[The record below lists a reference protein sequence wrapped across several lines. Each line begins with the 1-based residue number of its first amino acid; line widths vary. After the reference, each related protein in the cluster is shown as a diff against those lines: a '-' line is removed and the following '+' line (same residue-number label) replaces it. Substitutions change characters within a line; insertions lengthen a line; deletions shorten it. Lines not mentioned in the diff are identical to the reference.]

1 MKIFIRVLAIA
12 AALVAGV
19 SFAADVQFQTGG
31 QYDGW
36 KDGNNNQGSQAY
48 VPLQVKAQHKQ
59 VSVGVLTG
67 YAYTYY
73 DPSAGDSQS
82 LSQMLDTK
90 VNFAY
95 EIMEKLP
102 VDILLGLDF
111 NFPSGKTALK
121 QQDLILMMD
130 PDLVTITQLGE
141 GYNINPTLTIAKEW
155 SNWVAG
161 LGFGYVWRGKYD
173 YSQDLRSYDPG
184 NIFNTTAEVRF
195 DFLPNWSA
203 RLFGNYTWYEK
214 DQVESSDFYREGD
227 FFLAGLGLQHTQTK
241 WAASL
246 TLRSLFRNKSKFE
259 EQAGTL
265 ATEEQNSH
273 GIEWIGDLA
282 FKYFVNDQTTLQSYL
297 QGLLVQDNGYPSDS
311 SHFIGK
317 RQKLSLGIG
326 ASRKLNQHLE
336 VVLLVKGFV
345 MHDDEAR
352 YPEYRSERTYQGFSA
367 GGQLTGRF

>member
-1 MKIFIRVLAIA
+1 MKIFILVLAIA
-12 AALVAGV
+12 AALLAGV
-19 SFAADVQFQTGG
+19 GFAAEVQFQTGG

-36 KDGNNNQGSQAY
+36 KDGNNNKGSQAY

-59 VSVGVLTG
+59 FSVGVLTG

-82 LSQMLDTK
+82 LSQALDTK

-95 EIMEKLP
+95 EIIEKLP

-111 NFPSGKTALK
+111 NLPSGKTGLK
-121 QQDLILMMD
+121 QKDLVLMMD

-141 GYNINPTLTIAKEW
+141 GYNINPTLSMAKEW
-155 SNWVAG
+155 GNWVAG
-161 LGFGYVWRGKYD
+161 LSMGFVWRGKYD
-173 YSQDLRSYDPG
+173 YSQDVRNYDPG
-184 NIFNTTAEVRF
+184 NILNTTAEVRF

-214 DQVESSDFYREGD
+214 DQVESSDFHREGD
-227 FFLAGLGLQHTQTK
+227 FFLAGLGLQHSQTK

-265 ATEEQNSH
+265 ATEDQNSH
-273 GIEWIGDLA
+273 GNEWIGDVA
-282 FKYFVNDQTTLQSYL
+282 FKYFVTDQTTLQTYL

-311 SHFIGK
+311 SRFIGK

-326 ASRKLNQHLE
+326 ASQRLNQHLE
-336 VVLLVKGFV
+336 VELLVKGFV
-345 MHDDEAR
+345 MHDDETR
-352 YPEYRSERTYQGFSA
+352 YPEYRSERTYRGFSA

>member
-1 MKIFIRVLAIA
+1 M
-12 AALVAGV
+12 
-19 SFAADVQFQTGG
+19 
-31 QYDGW
+31 
-36 KDGNNNQGSQAY
+36 
-48 VPLQVKAQHKQ
+48 
-59 VSVGVLTG
+59 GVLTG

-111 NFPSGKTALK
+111 NLPSGKTALK
-121 QQDLILMMD
+121 QKDLVLMMD
-130 PDLVTITQLGE
+130 PDLVTITQLRE
-141 GYNINPTLTIAKEW
+141 GYNINPTLTMAKEW

-161 LGFGYVWRGKYD
+161 LDLGYVLRGKYD
-173 YSQDLRSYDPG
+173 YSQDLRNYDPG

-195 DFLPNWSA
+195 DFLPNWST

-246 TLRSLFRNKSKFE
+246 TLRSLFRNKSKFQ

-273 GIEWIGDLA
+273 GNEWIGDLA
-282 FKYFVNDQTTLQSYL
+282 FRYFLNEQPTLQSYL

-326 ASRKLNQHLE
+326 ASRRLNQHLE
-336 VVLLVKGFV
+336 AELLVKGFV
-345 MHDDEAR
+345 MHDEEAR